1 MTRHPDGLVADA
13 ETLRR
18 LERAEEAARAANAT
32 LHAVV
37 EASPLGVIATDVNGH
52 VMRWSSAAER
62 IFGWHE
68 EEVVG
73 RPMPLVPPEREDEC
87 RSRFARTLSG
97 HSETGFETERLRK
110 DGSRVAVSLS
120 TAPLLAATG
129 EVAGILT
136 ICEDIT
142 ERKRAEQE
150 MTRLY
155 TEANRAARVKD
166 EFLATLSHELRT
178 PMNAMSVWV
187 HLLRRGEVPADRVDY
202 ALEVI
207 ERNTKAQLRLIEDIL
222 DVSRIISGKLRLQTH
237 IVDLIKVAHAA
248 SEMLRPAAADRK
260 VTLAANVPSES
271 IVVHGDAQRLQQ
283 VITNLLSNAVKFTPA
298 GGRVEV
304 ALQVDHGT
312 AVVEV
317 SDNGVGIDPRFLPH
331 VFERFTQA
339 DSSPSRSHGGL
350 GLGLAIV
357 RYLVEAHR
365 GAVLAESPGVGQGS
379 TFRVTLPLASD
390 AEVAAASEEAASEA
404 RVALTGIKVLVV
416 DDDRDTR
423 DLLHLLLV
431 ERGAAVRAAG
441 SVAEATA
448 LFAEERPGI
457 VIADIG
463 MPGED
468 GYMLLERLR
477 AIDPEATFHAIA
489 VSGYVGPEDRS
500 RARGAGFHE
509 HLAKPLDI
517 PRLMRTIAR
526 TSTRRGTV

>member
-1 MTRHPDGLVADA
+1 MMRPPEQLVADA
-13 ETLRR
+13 STLLR
-18 LERAEEAARAANAT
+18 LERAEETAREAT
-32 LHAVV
+32 TTLRAVV
-37 EASPLGVIATDVNGH
+37 EASPLGVIATDVHGR
-52 VMRWSSAAER
+52 VVRWSSAAER

-68 EEVVG
+68 GEVIG
-73 RPMPLVPPEREDEC
+73 QALPIVPPEREDEF
-87 RSRFARTLSG
+87 RGRLARTLAG

-129 EVAGILT
+129 EVTGTLA

-150 MTRLY
+150 MARLY
-155 TEANRAARVKD
+155 AEASRAARVKD

-222 DVSRIISGKLRLQTH
+222 DVSRIVSGKLRLQAQ
-237 IVDLIKVAHAA
+237 IVDLIKVAHTA
-248 SEMLRPAAADRK
+248 SEMLRPAAAERK
-260 VTLAANVPSES
+260 VTLAVSVPSGD
-271 IVVHGDAQRLQQ
+271 ILVQGDAQRLQQ
-283 VITNLLSNAVKFTPA
+283 VITNLLSNAVKFTAA
-298 GGRVEV
+298 GGRVE
-304 ALQVDHGT
+304 LGLRVDNGT
-312 AVVEV
+312 AAIEV
-317 SDNGVGIDPRFLPH
+317 TDSGVGIDPQFLPH

-339 DSSPSRSHGGL
+339 DSSTSRSHGGL

-365 GAVLAESPGVGQGS
+365 GSVAADSRGVGQGS

-390 AEVAAASEEAASEA
+390 AEVAAGSEEAGKE
-404 RVALTGIKVLVV
+404 RVVLTGIKVLVV

-423 DLLHLLLV
+423 DLLYLLLA
-431 ERGAAVRAAG
+431 ERGAMVRAAG

-448 LFAEERPGI
+448 IFATERPGV

-477 AIDPEATFHAIA
+477 AIDAAAAFHAIA
-489 VSGYVGPEDRS
+489 VSGYVGHEDRS
-500 RARGAGFHE
+500 RARAAGFQD

-517 PRLMRTIAR
+517 PTLMRTIVRA
-526 TSTRRGTV
+526 SATRPTD